1 MCLRFPAVS
10 STHNLFS
17 LERHTVHTSTFAT
30 FQQSFRDFLA
40 KVMFKSKLSRDD
52 DWLRL
57 YEKQE
62 LVIHDPEV
70 EFVIVLETLDHS

>member
-1 MCLRFPAVS
+1 
-10 STHNLFS
+10 
-17 LERHTVHTSTFAT
+17 
-30 FQQSFRDFLA
+30 
-40 KVMFKSKLSRDD
+40 MFKSKLSRDD